1 MIDIKGFLEFM
12 DGYFVVDDE
21 FKIDKLVISPR
32 VDEGSGVNGFSQ
44 GVDSKGY
51 IHSLSRHRR

>member
-1 MIDIKGFLEFM
+1 M
-12 DGYFVVDDE
+12 DRYFVADDE
-21 FKIDKLVISPR
+21 FEVNELVISPR
-32 VDEGSGVNGFSQ
+32 IDKGSGVNGFSQ